1 MLKKIIIGGLIVI
14 AILSAIFIWGSLQDR
29 SDPKRPDSLIN
40 KDKLSE
46 DKLSEDI
53 DSIFSG
59 LDNNDTNTTEEM
71 STSMTPNE
79 EMKQKKE
86 QPKDTT
92 YGANGESN
100 DIDDNNNIYTNDYSS
115 QQGNTSEPVAEET
128 NEPQKIDTKPKESLE
143 DIQSKVQKK
152 INNSSSLSGSNIEV
166 STNDKGIV
174 LSGIVT
180 SAKQKILAGSIA
192 NSASENATVINRITV
207 EVPKPVETEKPKDSE
222 AAPVVSPEKSM

>member
-1 MLKKIIIGGLIVI
+1 MLKKIIIGGLVVI
-14 AILSAIFIWGSLQDR
+14 AILSAILIWGSLSDR

-46 DKLSEDI
+46 DV

-59 LDNNDTNTTEEM
+59 LDGNDTNATEEI

-79 EMKQKKE
+79 EIKQKKE
-86 QPKDTT
+86 EPKDTT

-100 DIDDNNNIYTNDYSS
+100 DIDDNNNIYTNDNSS
-115 QQGNTSEPVAEET
+115 QQSNIIEPVEEET
-128 NEPQKIDTKPKESLE
+128 NEPQKIDTKLKESLG

-174 LSGIVT
+174 LSGVVT

-207 EVPKPVETEKPKDSE
+207 EVPKPIETEKPKDSE
-222 AAPVVSPEKSM
+222 AVPVVSPEKSM